1 MSSSSF
7 PVSAS
12 ECTASLIIAELPV
25 IAAAAN
31 FVAATRTFPISAAL
45 TTRLDSVLPIEVVAP
60 TARRRPQR

>member
-1 MSSSSF
+1 M
-7 PVSAS
+7 
-12 ECTASLIIAELPV
+12 AEGMVRVGWLRRAPEPV

-60 TARRRPQR
+60 AARRRPRR